1 MEKYFVK
8 RKERSFIRKKDSFIF
23 KKIYSTLRLSLP
35 QLKTGFCSKIDLGK
49 NRKKIIL
56 EGLGGNYFF
65 VHDLRNLQNS
75 KIYFFF
81 EVFVSTTEYLLYVY
95 LIKRALLPLQCSTFS
110 SVECC
115 R

>member
-1 MEKYFVK
+1 MENYFVK

-23 KKIYSTLRLSLP
+23 KKYSTLRLSLP
-35 QLKTGFCSKIDLGK
+35 QPKTGFCSKIDLGK

-75 KIYFFF
+75 KIYCFLR
-81 EVFVSTTEYLLYVY
+81 SLYLRLSICY
-95 LIKRALLPLQCSTFS
+95 TFI
-110 SVECC
+110 
-115 R
+115 

>member
-23 KKIYSTLRLSLP
+23 KKIFNF
-35 QLKTGFCSKIDLGK
+35 KTGFCSKIDLGN
-49 NRKKIIL
+49 NRKKLIL

-75 KIYFFF
+75 KFI
-81 EVFVSTTEYLLYVY
+81 VF
-95 LIKRALLPLQCSTFS
+95 
-110 SVECC
+110 
-115 R
+115 